1 MGFWMVG
8 YRVNIFFPLKIAL
21 YSFLFI
27 TKNKKASWLIISI
40 LFFEKFNSK
49 LKFKSHKISFNLK

>member
-40 LFFEKFNSK
+40 LFFQKFNSK
-49 LKFKSHKISFNLK
+49 LKFK